1 MLAMRT
7 MVIRVPELTGYGG
20 IRRVAVSVPY
30 AAQLIDGAK
39 YMLPGD
45 VKPPEGD
52 TELRRHR
59 APRGPTLRSLV
70 RLALKCESA
79 EELGRRLKRRYEQQQ
94 RRGTAGPGRRRG
106 PNSTTSSARRSA
118 RMCTTRS
125 QQRAPNANQPSAGA
139 NPVLANGG

>member
-1 MLAMRT
+1 MRT

-30 AAQLIDGAK
+30 AAQLVDRVK

-70 RLALKCESA
+70 RLALRCESA
-79 EELGRRLKRRYEQQQ
+79 EELGRRLKRRYERQQQ
-94 RRGTAGPGRRRG
+94 RQGTAGPGRRRG
-106 PNSTTSSARRSA
+106 RSSTPSSARR
-118 RMCTTRS
+118 R
-125 QQRAPNANQPSAGA
+125 PE
-139 NPVLANGG
+139 